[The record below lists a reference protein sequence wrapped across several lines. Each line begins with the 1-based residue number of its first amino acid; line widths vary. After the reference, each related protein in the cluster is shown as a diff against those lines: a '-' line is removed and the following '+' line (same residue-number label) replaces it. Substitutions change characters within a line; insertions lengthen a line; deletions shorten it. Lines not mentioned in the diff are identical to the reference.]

1 MKLVPISREPQAARI
16 LYELLKERSGGDP
29 HVNISHLRLP
39 TWDEHVAFV
48 KSRPYR
54 YWYLI
59 RAEWD
64 GPLREGYVGYISC
77 TRLNEIGIVLFKARR
92 GKGYGRQALMQFIA
106 DHEPLPAI
114 PSKRSGR
121 FLAHINPKNAAS
133 IKLFTGAGFAHIQ
146 QTYAL

>member
-1 MKLVPISREPQAARI
+1 MKLVPISRESEAARI
-16 LYELLKERSGGDP
+16 LYELLRERSGGDP

-54 YWYLI
+54 YWYLLQV
-59 RAEWD
+59 AEEME
-64 GPLREGYVGYISC
+64 PLKHVGYISC
-77 TRLNEIGIVLFKARR
+77 TRLNEIGIVLSKAHR
-92 GKGYGRQALMQFIA
+92 GRGYGRQALMQFIA